1 MTRPLLIPLIL
12 MALAG
17 LALWLFAPALAEQ
30 AAAINLDLRL
40 AAPSSDRWLGTD
52 QLGRDL
58 AARVLAGAPWSLGV
72 AAGSTAIALTLGTL
86 AGLAAAELEG
96 WPRRIILQIVTLVI
110 SFPGLVAAVAA
121 VAILGQSGFSVLLV
135 LGFLTWTLFAR
146 VIYAEA
152 SSVRSRDYVT
162 AARLGGVSRARL
174 LIRHVLP
181 AIAPSL
187 IAMMV
192 FHFADMLV
200 AASALSFLGVG
211 APLGAPAWGAIISES
226 RPYVYQAPW
235 MLLAPATA
243 LAGTVLG
250 LNIYGDII
258 AKRLGLAGRP
268 S

>member
-1 MTRPLLIPLIL
+1 MSRTLPFLLGLVL
-12 MALAG
+12 LAG
-17 LALWLFAPALAEQ
+17 LVLLLTAPGLAER
-30 AAAINLDLRL
+30 ADAINLDLRFQPP
-40 AAPSSDRWLGTD
+40 APARWFGTD

-72 AAGSTAIALTLGTL
+72 AGGSTLIALTIGTI

-96 WPRRIILQIVTLVI
+96 WPRRAILQTVTLVL

-121 VAILGQSGFSVLLV
+121 VAVLGQSGFSVLLV
-135 LGFLTWTLFAR
+135 LGLLTWTIFAR

-162 AARLGGVSRARL
+162 AARLGGVGRARL
-174 LIRHVLP
+174 LVRHVLP

-211 APLGAPAWGAIISES
+211 APLGAPAWGAILSES

-235 MLLAPATA
+235 MLLAPAGA

-250 LNIYGDII
+250 LNLLGD
-258 AKRLGLAGRP
+258 AVARRFGLSGRP
-268 S
+268 

>member
-1 MTRPLLIPLIL
+1 MRWGLLI
-12 MALAG
+12 G
-17 LALWLFAPALAEQ
+17 LALLGLLLLPDMGER
-30 AAAINLDLRL
+30 AAAIDLDLRFR
-40 AAPSSDRWLGTD
+40 APGSAHWLGTD
-52 QLGRDL
+52 QLGRDI

-72 AAGSTAIALTLGTL
+72 AGGSTLIALTIGTVM
-86 AGLAAAELEG
+86 GLAAAELDG
-96 WPRRIILQIVTLVI
+96 WPRRVILQTVTLVL

-121 VAILGQSGFSVLLV
+121 VAVLGQSGFSVLLV
-135 LGFLTWTLFAR
+135 LGLLTWTIFAR

-174 LIRHVLP
+174 MARHVLP

-211 APLGAPAWGAIISES
+211 APLGAPAWGALLSES

-235 MLLAPATA
+235 MLLAPAGA

-250 LNIYGDII
+250 LNLLGDRV
-258 AKRLGLAGRP
+258 ARAFGLAGRP

>member
-1 MTRPLLIPLIL
+1 MSRALLIPLIF
-12 MALAG
+12 MVLAG
-17 LALWLFAPALAEQ
+17 LALWLFAPTLAEQ

-40 AAPSSDRWLGTD
+40 AAPSPDRWLGTD

-72 AAGSTAIALTLGTL
+72 AAGSTIIALTLGTI

-96 WPRRIILQIVTLVI
+96 WPRRVILQFVTLVI

-121 VAILGQSGFSVLLV
+121 VAILGQSGYSVLLV
-135 LGFLTWTLFAR
+135 LGLLTWTLFAR

-162 AARLGGVSRARL
+162 AARLGGVNRARL
-174 LIRHVLP
+174 LLRHVLP

-250 LNIYGDII
+250 LNIYGDMI

-268 S
+268 A